1 VSETTLRQLV
11 KEAMA
16 SERIYH
22 QKVRKV
28 IRGSYSNHYRRMV
41 PRLLQTLRFAAQ
53 TAPGWSPPA
62 PPAIFHG
69 ASKSAKDG

>member
-1 VSETTLRQLV
+1 MSETTLRQLV

-16 SERIYH
+16 SEQIYH

-41 PRLLQTLRFAAQ
+41 PRLLQTLRFRCSNSARLVSAGAAL
-53 TAPGWSPPA
+53 
-62 PPAIFHG
+62 FHG